1 MTDKELE
8 QLFQKKLGKR
18 TFAYNPKAWAGME
31 KLLDAQVVPWYLT
44 GTFKL
49 TAFAIAASVVIGF
62 FVTKPSASTEDSLDL
77 TPSVTISSNPVDA
90 PSAKDAFIMGKQ
102 SDQTPAQAA
111 EEAKSPTLSRNA
123 DKATAFQLK
132 QKIRTPT
139 QVANDGDTPS
149 QRDATA
155 NHQLDRSSI
164 AAQNIRSKPLHLP
177 ERTIAETPI
186 LLDAAQHNLS
196 DVFVHPIPL
205 TKRHARA
212 IHHQLFVTGGLNF
225 AQGLQA
231 NLPKSAAM
239 STNFS
244 GGLRY
249 KFVINR
255 NWELNSALLY
265 SRRGAL
271 NASHISHERIYGFG
285 SESLETHRIFK
296 QFDYLE
302 LPVTIGWTP
311 IPGHAI
317 QGGVYAA
324 RLIQTQSEVQRVYHL
339 AAHSVTEIFDEQL
352 PLSEGVNRW
361 DYGLILGYEWQ
372 YNSKIILGVQ
382 GFMGMGSLLDEA
394 YFNRRHGNFQG
405 RLMLSYR
412 I

>member
-8 QLFQKKLGKR
+8 QLFQKKLSKR
-18 TFAYNPKAWAGME
+18 TFAYNPKAWSGME

-44 GTFKL
+44 TTFKL
-49 TAFAIAASVVIGF
+49 SAFAIAASVAIGIF
-62 FVTKPSASTEDSLDL
+62 LTHPRASIEDSLDA
-77 TPSVTISSNPVDA
+77 TPSTTITSSQVDA
-90 PSAKDAFIMGKQ
+90 PSTKGASIIEEQ
-102 SDQTPAQAA
+102 SDQSHAQVV
-111 EEAKSPTLSRNA
+111 EEANGSTLNRNV
-123 DKATAFQLK
+123 DKATAFQPK
-132 QKIRTPT
+132 QKTTTPT
-139 QVANDGDTPS
+139 QVANDGETPFHL
-149 QRDATA
+149 DATE
-155 NHQLDRSSI
+155 NHQSDRSSI
-164 AAQNIRSKPLHLP
+164 TAQNIRLKPLHLP

-186 LLDAAQHNLS
+186 LLDAAPHNFS
-196 DVFVHPIPL
+196 DAFVHPIPL

-225 AQGLQA
+225 ALGLQA
-231 NLPKSAAM
+231 NLPKSTAM

-255 NWELNSALLY
+255 NWELNSGLLY

-271 NASHISHERIYGFG
+271 NASYVSHERIYGFG
-285 SESLETHRIFK
+285 SESLETHKIFK

-302 LPVTIGWTP
+302 LPVTLGWTP

-324 RLIQTQSEVQRVYHL
+324 KLLQTQSEVHRVYHL
-339 AAHSVTEIFDEQL
+339 AAHAVTEIFDEQF

-372 YNSKIILGVQ
+372 YNSKIIVGFH

-394 YFNRRHGNFQG
+394 YFSRRHSNFQG